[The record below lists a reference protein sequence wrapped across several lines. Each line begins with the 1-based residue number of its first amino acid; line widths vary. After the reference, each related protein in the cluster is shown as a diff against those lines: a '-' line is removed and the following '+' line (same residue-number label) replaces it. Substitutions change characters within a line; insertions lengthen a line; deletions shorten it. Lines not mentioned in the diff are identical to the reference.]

1 MNNRKQTNKR
11 GKNPRQKFT
20 QVIIESETIKKDVN
34 GVEIILPNPRFGT
47 KKTVIHSSLKQALP
61 L

>member
-11 GKNPRQKFT
+11 GKNPRNLSK
-20 QVIIESETIKKDVN
+20 QVIIESETIKRT
-34 GVEIILPNPRFGT
+34 VEGEEVILPNPRFGT
-47 KKTVIHSSLKQALP
+47 KKVLFHRTKQALP